1 MGLKSCRH
9 APIRRSRPEEFSEW
23 LARAGCLSYR
33 PDSRFNLQGSTVNFQ
48 NIKLGTK
55 LISAFIIVCLVGA
68 IVSAVGISNMGQI
81 NEAGDQLYKK
91 DMIGLS
97 LAKEANID
105 LLYVGRSL
113 RNALLASSAEQ
124 RASALAKSD
133 TDLAL
138 LRENLD
144 KAKPLFWSEKGKAAF
159 AELESGWQE
168 YTQAVKKLQADTASA
183 KLDERGEV
191 TKYMFGDFARIVN
204 KLDADMTV
212 LADVKEGNAKRAA
225 EANEANFRSARAL
238 MLALV
243 AAAVLLGIGIGVWLT
258 RGLVRQLG
266 AEPADAA
273 NLAQS
278 VASGDLSTN
287 IDLRAGDTTSVMA
300 ALKAMQMNLA
310 TVVSNV
316 RSNSE
321 SVATASAQIAQ
332 GNQDLSQRTE
342 EQASA
347 LEETAASMEEL
358 SSTVKQNADNAKQAN
373 QLALSASTVAI
384 EGGEVVSQVVETMKA
399 INDSSKKITD
409 IISVIDGI
417 AFQTNILAL
426 NAAVEAARAGEQG
439 RGFAVVATE
448 VRALAGRSAEA
459 AKEIKSLINAS
470 VERVEQGT
478 TLVDRAGVTMTE
490 VVTSIK
496 RVTDIVSEISV
507 ASSEQSAGVSQV
519 GEAVSQMDQ
528 VTQQNAALVEEGAAA
543 AESLKVQALQ
553 LVRAV
558 AVFKLATGDVE
569 YLAGRNE
576 ADDARNHTERR
587 EPQRAKNVARPAFGK
602 ATLTAATPR
611 ALAKSTAAWGAARTG
626 TDDWASF

>member
-1 MGLKSCRH
+1 M
-9 APIRRSRPEEFSEW
+9 
-23 LARAGCLSYR
+23 
-33 PDSRFNLQGSTVNFQ
+33 
-48 NIKLGTK
+48 KLGTK
-55 LISAFIIVCLVGA
+55 LISAFVAVCLVGA
-68 IVSAVGISNMGQI
+68 IVSAVGISNMGHI
-81 NEAGDQLYKK
+81 NDAGDKLYKQ

-124 RASALAKSD
+124 RASALARSD
-133 TDLAL
+133 ADLAL

-159 AELESGWQE
+159 AQLDGSWQE
-168 YTQAVKKLQADTASA
+168 YTLAVKKLQADAASA
-183 KLDERGEV
+183 KLDDRSEV
-191 TKYMFGDFARIVN
+191 TKYMFGDFARIVG
-204 KLDADMTV
+204 KLDADMTA
-212 LADVKEGNAKRAA
+212 LAEVKEANARRAA
-225 EANEANFRSARAL
+225 EANEASFQNARAL

-243 AAAVLLGIGIGVWLT
+243 AAAVMLGIGIGVWLT

-273 NLAQS
+273 HLAQS
-278 VASGDLSTN
+278 VAGGDLSTT

-300 ALKAMQMNLA
+300 ALKAMQTSLA
-310 TVVSNV
+310 QVVSNV

-347 LEETAASMEEL
+347 LEQTAASMEEL

-384 EGGEVVSQVVETMKA
+384 EGGEVVGQVVQTMKA

-448 VRALAGRSAEA
+448 VRSLAGRSAEA

-478 TLVDRAGVTMTE
+478 SLVDQAGATMAE

-496 RVTDIVSEISV
+496 RVTDIVSEISA

-519 GEAVSQMDQ
+519 GQAVSQMDL

-543 AESLKVQALQ
+543 AESLKEQALQ
-553 LVRAV
+553 LVQAV
-558 AVFKLATGDVE
+558 AVFKLSTGDVQRV
-569 YLAGRNE
+569 AGRRE
-576 ADDARNHTERR
+576 AGEARKQPEHTA
-587 EPQRAKNVARPAFGK
+587 PQRAKNVARPAFGK
-602 ATLTAATPR
+602 ARSA
-611 ALAKSTAAWGAARTG
+611 ALASRAPAKPAAASVAARSG